1 MRQLFEEGM
10 HEIPVSTHEH
20 ARGFQV
26 HVDVREHKN
35 PAVTIGVDFQ
45 VSTDDGAT
53 WNYGGGLTTKGN
65 AAVDPKDKNGDP
77 MRYTAVHF
85 GLTSAVSAPA
95 PKRLVKGTLTIT
107 GGSVNTS
114 VGVIGTQQA
123 GLDKALIPTD

>member
-1 MRQLFEEGM
+1 MRQAFTEGI
-10 HEIPVSTHEH
+10 HEIPAVTHEH

-35 PAVTIGVDFQ
+35 PAVTIAVDFQ

-53 WNYGGGLTTKGN
+53 WSYGGGLTTKGN
-65 AAVDPKDKNGDP
+65 PAENPKDKNGAP

-85 GLTSAVSAPA
+85 GLTSAASAPA

-114 VGVIGTQQA
+114 VGVIGTQQD
-123 GLDKALIPTD
+123 GLDKALIPID